1 MIIHTAAINPGQGDD
16 DAMWRVNVTGS
27 RNVAEAAVTRGPASL
42 PCPRTYSMT
51 VPAGPY
57 ADNAPPTPINAYGRS
72 KAEGEAAVLEVDP
85 SAVAVR
91 TSLMYGLDEMDRGT
105 AGFADR
111 LARGEVVRL
120 FSDVLRNPIWV
131 ETLAD
136 ALVRLAATDAVG
148 TLNIAGAEA
157 VTREDYGRRM
167 LAFWGIDSNRIES
180 IRATDISDSTPLDV
194 RLDSSKASSLLGIPF
209 PGLTAVLER

>member
-1 MIIHTAAINPGQGDD
+1 
-16 DAMWRVNVTGS
+16 
-27 RNVAEAAVTRGPASL
+27 
-42 PCPRTYSMT
+42 MT
-51 VPAGPY
+51 VRLARTPTM
-57 ADNAPPTPINAYGRS
+57 PPRTPINAYGRS

-91 TSLMYGLDEMDRGT
+91 TSLDVRPRRDGDRGT

-148 TLNIAGAEA
+148 TLNIAGAEV

-194 RLDSSKASSLLGIPF
+194 AVDSSKASSSSASPF
-209 PGLTAVLER
+209 PASPRSSRDDCVHRWQVHLADHGGWSGATPR